1 MKSKSMSNFEI
12 AKTPLIFELERRSK
26 AQNVGICTQL
36 SFGLRL
42 KTHPDLKMAVILK
55 ISNILDRFILTSDIE
70 KWSEIMPEK
79 YF

>member
-1 MKSKSMSNFEI
+1 MSNFEI
-12 AKTPLIFELERRSK
+12 AQIPLIFELERRSK

-55 ISNILDRFILTSDIE
+55 IS
-70 KWSEIMPEK
+70 K
-79 YF
+79 YFR